1 MNNERAIPELQ
12 VGIFSAEVI
21 SFTLNGL
28 YMPASD
34 SLRLSGNC
42 KVFYDGG
49 SIVLVSGDREI
60 EYSDHLV
67 LIPVDPGSSSFTLQ
81 DVIIGLNFHWQRKE
95 DQSFSGCLKFIA
107 GEEKITAI
115 NMISIEEYLKSV
127 ISSEMKATASA
138 DLLKAHAV
146 ISRGWLLAQMEK
158 RRNLDSEAGRY
169 DTNFTTD
176 SEIVRWYDREDH
188 KKFDVCADDHCQRY
202 QGITRAATPVVA
214 KAVEETS
221 GEVLTYEESICDTRY
236 YKCCGGVTELF
247 ENVWE
252 PVSHPYLK
260 RVVDNPV
267 KPEGYDLDFDRDEN
281 IRKWI
286 AAKPDAFC
294 NTADKN
300 ILGQVLNDYD
310 LETKDFYRWK
320 VTYTREEL
328 SELIRMKTGIDF
340 GMIGELIPL
349 ERGTSGRIIR
359 LKIEGTLRTMIIG
372 KELEIR
378 KTLSETHLYSSCF
391 IPEKI
396 VSDGKVLFVLHGAGW
411 GHGVGLCQI
420 GAAVMGSKGYKYDE
434 ILMHYFKGAKL
445 EKKY

>member
-1 MNNERAIPELQ
+1 MNDKRETPEIQ
-12 VGIFSAEVI
+12 VGIFSADVI
-21 SFTLNGL
+21 TFTLNGL
-28 YMPASD
+28 FMPESD
-34 SLRLSGNC
+34 SLRMSGNC

-60 EYSDHLV
+60 EYSDKLV
-67 LIPVDPGSSSFTLQ
+67 LIPLDPGSSSFTLHN
-81 DVIIGLNFHWQRKE
+81 VIIGLNFHWQRKE

-107 GEEKITAI
+107 DDEKIMAI
-115 NMISIEEYLKSV
+115 NLISIEEYLKSV
-127 ISSEMKATASA
+127 ISSEMKATASEE
-138 DLLKAHAV
+138 LLKAHAV
-146 ISRGWLLAQMEK
+146 ISRGWILAQIEK
-158 RRNLDSEAGRY
+158 RKSLGRIAGKY
-169 DTNFTTD
+169 NTNFSDD
-176 SEIVRWYDREDH
+176 SEIIRWYDREDH

-202 QGITRAATPVVA
+202 QGITRAASPVVA

-221 GEVLTYEESICDTRY
+221 GEVLTFEGNICDTRY

-252 PVSHPYLK
+252 PVSHPYIQ
-260 RVVDNPV
+260 RIVDNPV
-267 KPEGYDLDFDRDEN
+267 KPEGYDLDFNKDDN

-286 AAKPDAFC
+286 LSKPDAFC
-294 NTADKN
+294 NTADKEV
-300 ILGQVLNDYD
+300 LGQVLNDYD
-310 LETKDFYRWK
+310 LETRDFYRWK
-320 VTYTREEL
+320 VTYTQEEF
-328 SELIRMKTGIDF
+328 SELIRNKTGIDF
-340 GMIGELIPL
+340 GLINELIPL

-359 LKIEGTLRTMIIG
+359 LKIEGTLKTLIIG

-378 KTLSETHLYSSCF
+378 KSLSETHLYSSCF

-396 VSDGKVLFVLHGAGW
+396 ASDDKVLFVLHGAGW

-434 ILMHYFKGAKL
+434 ILMHYFKGAQL